1 MENKLNNKII
11 IEVKNLTKSFN
22 ETMVLN
28 DINFKLFEGESL
40 AVIGASGSGK
50 SVLLK
55 NIIGLLSPDKGSIKI
70 NNVEMVGLK
79 RSVKEKILLDLG
91 ITFQHGALFDSL
103 QNWEN
108 IVFKVKNKEKLTD
121 KDAKE
126 LALSIIKRLGLNS
139 EILDLYPSEISGG
152 MQKRVAIA
160 RAICGNPKVLLFDEP
175 TSGLDPVTGSLINKL
190 IKSAVKTVGGSAITI
205 THDMA
210 SVCKVADKVILI
222 DKQTISW
229 SGTPK
234 EMLKSD
240 NAQIKDFIRSNSNF
254 TGFDFEGSNF
264 SVIIDTLAYNTYIN
278 AFNANLI
285 ANESFLDSATIRENV
300 VSLARNI
307 GMCPVQKLLQSLQ
320 LKLEI

>member
-40 AVIGASGSGK
+40 AIIGASGSGK

-70 NNVEMVGLK
+70 NNVEMVDLK

-121 KDAKE
+121 KDAKG

-175 TSGLDPVTGSLINKL
+175 TSGLDPVTGSLIDKL

-210 SVCKVADKVILI
+210 SVCKIADKVILI
-222 DKQTISW
+222 DNQTISW

-240 NAQIKDFIRSNSNF
+240 NAKIKDFIKSTNPKLF
-254 TGFDFEGSNF
+254 T
-264 SVIIDTLAYNTYIN
+264 
-278 AFNANLI
+278 
-285 ANESFLDSATIRENV
+285 
-300 VSLARNI
+300 
-307 GMCPVQKLLQSLQ
+307 
-320 LKLEI
+320 

>member
-1 MENKLNNKII
+1 MQNKSNNKII

-175 TSGLDPVTGSLINKL
+175 TSGLDPVTGSLIDKL

-240 NAQIKDFIRSNSNF
+240 NAQIKDFIKSTN
-254 TGFDFEGSNF
+254 
-264 SVIIDTLAYNTYIN
+264 
-278 AFNANLI
+278 
-285 ANESFLDSATIRENV
+285 
-300 VSLARNI
+300 
-307 GMCPVQKLLQSLQ
+307 PKLF
-320 LKLEI
+320 I

>member
-1 MENKLNNKII
+1 MENKSNNKII

-70 NNVEMVGLK
+70 NNLEMVGLK
-79 RSVKEKILLDLG
+79 RSAKEKILLDLG

-175 TSGLDPVTGSLINKL
+175 TSGLDPVTGSLIDKL

-240 NAQIKDFIRSNSNF
+240 NAQIKDFIKSTN
-254 TGFDFEGSNF
+254 
-264 SVIIDTLAYNTYIN
+264 
-278 AFNANLI
+278 
-285 ANESFLDSATIRENV
+285 
-300 VSLARNI
+300 
-307 GMCPVQKLLQSLQ
+307 PKLF
-320 LKLEI
+320 I

>member
-175 TSGLDPVTGSLINKL
+175 TSGLDPVTGSLIDKL

-240 NAQIKDFIRSNSNF
+240 NAQIKDFIKSTN
-254 TGFDFEGSNF
+254 
-264 SVIIDTLAYNTYIN
+264 
-278 AFNANLI
+278 
-285 ANESFLDSATIRENV
+285 
-300 VSLARNI
+300 
-307 GMCPVQKLLQSLQ
+307 PKLF
-320 LKLEI
+320 I

>member
-1 MENKLNNKII
+1 MENKSNNKII
-11 IEVKNLTKSFN
+11 IEVKKLTKSFN

-175 TSGLDPVTGSLINKL
+175 TSGLDPVTGSLIDKL

-240 NAQIKDFIRSNSNF
+240 NAQIKDFIKSTN
-254 TGFDFEGSNF
+254 
-264 SVIIDTLAYNTYIN
+264 
-278 AFNANLI
+278 
-285 ANESFLDSATIRENV
+285 
-300 VSLARNI
+300 
-307 GMCPVQKLLQSLQ
+307 PKLF
-320 LKLEI
+320 I

>member
-1 MENKLNNKII
+1 MENKSNNKII

-40 AVIGASGSGK
+40 AIIGASGSGK

-55 NIIGLLSPDKGSIKI
+55 NIIGLLSPDNGSIKI

-175 TSGLDPVTGSLINKL
+175 TSGLDPVTGSLIDKL

-240 NAQIKDFIRSNSNF
+240 NAQIKDFIKSTN
-254 TGFDFEGSNF
+254 
-264 SVIIDTLAYNTYIN
+264 
-278 AFNANLI
+278 
-285 ANESFLDSATIRENV
+285 
-300 VSLARNI
+300 
-307 GMCPVQKLLQSLQ
+307 PKLF
-320 LKLEI
+320 I

>member
-1 MENKLNNKII
+1 MENKSNNKII

-121 KDAKE
+121 KEAKE

-175 TSGLDPVTGSLINKL
+175 TSGLDPVTGSLIDKL

-240 NAQIKDFIRSNSNF
+240 NAQIKDFIKSTN
-254 TGFDFEGSNF
+254 
-264 SVIIDTLAYNTYIN
+264 
-278 AFNANLI
+278 
-285 ANESFLDSATIRENV
+285 
-300 VSLARNI
+300 
-307 GMCPVQKLLQSLQ
+307 PKLF
-320 LKLEI
+320 I